1 MNQTLNEIPVSYSTP
16 QTTKPQIK
24 SSLQVYEMVKKHW
37 NPNHLE
43 LHEEFKVI
51 FLNQGNRVLG
61 IYDLAKGGI
70 SQCTVDVRLIFSIA
84 LKVNSSGIMLVHNHP
99 SGNLTPSAPDT
110 AITKN
115 IREIGVLM
123 NIKLLDHLIITKEN
137 YYSFAD
143 HGDL

>member
-1 MNQTLNEIPVSYSTP
+1 MNQTLNEIQVSYSTP

-37 NPNHLE
+37 NPDHLE

-51 FLNQGNRVLG
+51 FLNKGNRVLG
-61 IYDLAKGGI
+61 IYDLTKGGI

>member
-1 MNQTLNEIPVSYSTP
+1 MEITLNEIQVSYSTP

>member
-1 MNQTLNEIPVSYSTP
+1 MNQTLNEIQVSYSTP
-16 QTTKPQIK
+16 QTAKPQIK

>member
-1 MNQTLNEIPVSYSTP
+1 MEITLNEIQVSYSTP

-51 FLNQGNRVLG
+51 FLNQSNRVLG